1 MGTNDQDYALLLEAA
16 PPLNTDLAKQLLAE
30 AGIPAIVQG
39 PDFDVAE
46 LGVVAHQML
55 RGANLYVSKPDLA
68 RAREILVQAWG
79 EIPPRFDPESSQEP
93 DAPEV

>member
-16 PPLNTDLAKQLLAE
+16 PPLNTDLAKQLLSE

-55 RGANLYVSKPDLA
+55 RGANLYVSKPDLE
-68 RAREILVQAWG
+68 RAREVLVLAWG
-79 EIPPRFDPESSQEP
+79 EIPPRFDPDSDE
-93 DAPEV
+93 APGETEG